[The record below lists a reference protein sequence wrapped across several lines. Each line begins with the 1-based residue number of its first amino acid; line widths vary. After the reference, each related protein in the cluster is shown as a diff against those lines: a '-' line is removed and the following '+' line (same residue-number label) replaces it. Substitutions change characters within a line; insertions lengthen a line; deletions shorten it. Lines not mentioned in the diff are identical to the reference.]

1 MAPRTVGRTALVVSG
16 DPQIRADWARY
27 FEALGMRSLRCV
39 GPQVLCALLDGSRS
53 GCPLHAEADL
63 AVYDRSTVTPELAL
77 RLVRVGRSLPIAF
90 AEDHLGPDGRHE
102 PTITALA
109 ADATG
114 GCIGP
119 LMDGTGR

>member
-1 MAPRTVGRTALVVSG
+1 MSRTALVVSG

-63 AVYDRSTVTPELAL
+63 ALYERSTVTPELAL
-77 RLVRVGRSLPIAF
+77 RLMRAGRSLPIAF

-102 PTITALA
+102 PSIIALA
-109 ADATG
+109 ADAGG
-114 GCIGP
+114 GCFGP
-119 LMDGTGR
+119 AVGGTGR